1 MPTPVSLTESS
12 LIECAYCGKRAHV
25 HRQVRGR
32 IQTHYVCSGYV
43 SSRPGICAGFRI
55 ATGFL
60 DDAIVD
66 GIQKRLDQVVNP
78 EELRRRL
85 RNLLAQEAQS
95 VDDVARLT
103 RRLADTRQKIE
114 RLVEVLA
121 SGTEPIPSVRAA
133 LVGLERDRER
143 VERELIAAQAREVTS
158 ADIEAV
164 TGNLL
169 RLSERSGTFSR
180 QESRRNGR
188 PWCGRSSGASQL
200 TGTRTARR

>member
-43 SSRPGICAGFRI
+43 SSGPGICAGFRI

-103 RRLADTRQKIE
+103 RRLADTAKR
-114 RLVEVLA
+114 
-121 SGTEPIPSVRAA
+121 S
-133 LVGLERDRER
+133 
-143 VERELIAAQAREVTS
+143 S
-158 ADIEAV
+158 AW
-164 TGNLL
+164 
-169 RLSERSGTFSR
+169 SKSWR
-180 QESRRNGR
+180 QEPSQYHR
-188 PWCGRSSGASQL
+188 CGRRWWASSAIVSVSSVN
-200 TGTRTARR
+200 

>member
-1 MPTPVSLTESS
+1 
-12 LIECAYCGKRAHV
+12 
-25 HRQVRGR
+25 VRGR

-43 SSRPGICAGFRI
+43 SSGPGICAGFRI